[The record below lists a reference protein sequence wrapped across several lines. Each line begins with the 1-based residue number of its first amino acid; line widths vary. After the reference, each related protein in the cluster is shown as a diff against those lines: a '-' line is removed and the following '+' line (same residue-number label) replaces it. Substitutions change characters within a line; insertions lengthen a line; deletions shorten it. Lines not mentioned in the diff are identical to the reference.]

1 MPRKSVWV
9 PPKSYVISVSL
20 GTGCY
25 RHIKI
30 DADSALSQF
39 SSAILD
45 AFGFDDDHMHA
56 FFMDNRAWSQY
67 PEACYWS
74 DPDDEDEMEDNVNPS
89 TDEVSLRDLQL
100 ADGQK
105 FLYVFDFGDDW
116 RFSCRVLKI
125 LDEQT
130 KEPQVVRS
138 VGDAP
143 EQYPDF
149 DEEDWEE
156 DEEDPDEEE

>member
-9 PPKSYVISVSL
+9 PPKSYVISASL

-30 DADSALSQF
+30 DADSVLCDL

-45 AFGFDDDHMHA
+45 AFEFDDDHMHA
-56 FFMDNRAWSQY
+56 FFMDNRAWSQN

-74 DPDDEDEMEDNVNPS
+74 DPDDEMDDNVNPT

-100 ADGQK
+100 AVGQK
-105 FLYVFDFGDDW
+105 FLYVFDFGDEW

-156 DEEDPDEEE
+156 DEEDPDGEE

>member
-1 MPRKSVWV
+1 M
-9 PPKSYVISVSL
+9 
-20 GTGCY
+20 
-25 RHIKI
+25 
-30 DADSALSQF
+30 
-39 SSAILD
+39 
-45 AFGFDDDHMHA
+45 
-56 FFMDNRAWSQY
+56 
-67 PEACYWS
+67 
-74 DPDDEDEMEDNVNPS
+74 NPS

-100 ADGQK
+100 AAGQK

>member
-1 MPRKSVWV
+1 MPRKFVWV
-9 PPKSYVISVSL
+9 PPKSYVISASL

-30 DADSALSQF
+30 DADSVLCDL

-45 AFGFDDDHMHA
+45 AFEFDDDHMHA
-56 FFMDNRAWSQY
+56 FFMDNRAWSQN

-74 DPDDEDEMEDNVNPS
+74 DPDDEMDDNVNPT

-100 ADGQK
+100 AVGQK
-105 FLYVFDFGDDW
+105 FLYVFDFGDEW

-130 KEPQVVRS
+130 KKPQVVRS

-149 DEEDWEE
+149 DEEDWDE
-156 DEEDPDEEE
+156 DEEDPDGEE

>member
-30 DADSALSQF
+30 DADSALSQL

-45 AFGFDDDHMHA
+45 AFEFDDDHMHA
-56 FFMDNRAWSQY
+56 FFMDNRAWSQN
-67 PEACYWS
+67 PKACYWS
-74 DPDDEDEMEDNVNPS
+74 NGDDGMTVNVNPG
-89 TDEVSLRDLQL
+89 TNEVSLRDVQL
-100 ADGQK
+100 TVGQK
-105 FLYVFDFGDDW
+105 FLYLFDFGDEW

-130 KEPQVVRS
+130 KKPQVVRS
-138 VGDAP
+138 VGGAP
-143 EQYPDF
+143 KQYGNFDF
-149 DEEDWEE
+149 EDWDE